1 MAQLWGGRFTKET
14 DKLAYNFNASLS
26 FDQKFYEEDIELLE
40 EYESMLEEL
49 NDLALV
55 IEEQIFMLDYV
66 YETYNR
72 LLKKYS
78 DIEVINMIKDVYLR
92 LSKEFDEEKYKKA
105 LIELV

>member
-1 MAQLWGGRFTKET
+1 MENKKEKIDFIKNEPKNLDDYFT
-14 DKLAYNFNASLS
+14 D
-26 FDQKFYEEDIELLE
+26 FYEEDIQLLDDD
-40 EYESMLEEL
+40 ESMLEEV

-78 DIEVINMIKDVYLR
+78 DIEVINMIKNVYVR
-92 LSKEFDEEKYKKA
+92 FY
-105 LIELV
+105 

>member
-1 MAQLWGGRFTKET
+1 MENKKEKIDFIKNEPKNLDDYFT
-14 DKLAYNFNASLS
+14 D
-26 FDQKFYEEDIELLE
+26 FYEEDIQLLDDD
-40 EYESMLEEL
+40 ESMLEEV

-78 DIEVINMIKDVYLR
+78 DIEVINMIKDVYVR
-92 LSKEFDEEKYKKA
+92 FYKEFDEEKYKKE
-105 LIELV
+105 LLELV

>member
-1 MAQLWGGRFTKET
+1 MENKKEKIDFIKNEPKNLNDYFT
-14 DKLAYNFNASLS
+14 D
-26 FDQKFYEEDIELLE
+26 FYEEDIELLE
-40 EYESMLEEL
+40 EDESMLEEI

-78 DIEVINMIKDVYLR
+78 DIEVINMIKDVYVR
-92 LSKEFDEEKYKKA
+92 FYKEFDEEKYKKE
-105 LIELV
+105 LLELV

>member
-1 MAQLWGGRFTKET
+1 MEKLIILLIFDYFT
-14 DKLAYNFNASLS
+14 D
-26 FDQKFYEEDIELLE
+26 FYEEDIELLDDD
-40 EYESMLEEL
+40 ESMLEEV

-78 DIEVINMIKDVYLR
+78 DIEVINMIKDVYVR
-92 LSKEFDEEKYKKA
+92 FYKDFDEEKYKKE
-105 LIELV
+105 LLELV

>member
-1 MAQLWGGRFTKET
+1 MENKKEKIDFIKNEPENLDDYFT
-14 DKLAYNFNASLS
+14 D
-26 FDQKFYEEDIELLE
+26 FYEEDIELLE
-40 EYESMLEEL
+40 EDESMLEEV

-92 LSKEFDEEKYKKA
+92 FYKEFDEEKYKKD
-105 LIELV
+105 LLELV

>member
-1 MAQLWGGRFTKET
+1 MENKKVKIDFIKNEPKNLDDYFT
-14 DKLAYNFNASLS
+14 D
-26 FDQKFYEEDIELLE
+26 FYEEDIELLE
-40 EYESMLEEL
+40 EDESMLEEV

-78 DIEVINMIKDVYLR
+78 DIEVINMIKDVYVR
-92 LSKEFDEEKYKKA
+92 FYKEFDEEKYKKE
-105 LIELV
+105 LLELV

>member
-1 MAQLWGGRFTKET
+1 
-14 DKLAYNFNASLS
+14 
-26 FDQKFYEEDIELLE
+26 
-40 EYESMLEEL
+40 MLEEL

-72 LLKKYS
+72 LLNKYS

-92 LSKEFDEEKYKKA
+92 FYKEFDEEKYKKE
-105 LIELV
+105 LLELV

>member
-1 MAQLWGGRFTKET
+1 MENKKEKIDYIINEPENLDDYFT
-14 DKLAYNFNASLS
+14 D
-26 FDQKFYEEDIELLE
+26 FYEEDIELLE
-40 EYESMLEEL
+40 EDESMLEEL

-78 DIEVINMIKDVYLR
+78 DIEVINMIKDVYVR
-92 LSKEFDEEKYKKA
+92 FYKEFDEEKYKKE
-105 LIELV
+105 LLELV

>member
-1 MAQLWGGRFTKET
+1 
-14 DKLAYNFNASLS
+14 
-26 FDQKFYEEDIELLE
+26 
-40 EYESMLEEL
+40 MLEEI

-92 LSKEFDEEKYKKA
+92 FYKEFDEEKYKKE
-105 LIELV
+105 LLELV

>member
-1 MAQLWGGRFTKET
+1 MENKKEKIDFIKNEPKNLDDFFT
-14 DKLAYNFNASLS
+14 D
-26 FDQKFYEEDIELLE
+26 FYEEDIELLE
-40 EYESMLEEL
+40 EDESMLEEV

-92 LSKEFDEEKYKKA
+92 FYKEFDEEKYKKE
-105 LIELV
+105 LLELV

>member
-1 MAQLWGGRFTKET
+1 MENKKEKIDFIKNEPKNLDDYFT
-14 DKLAYNFNASLS
+14 D
-26 FDQKFYEEDIELLE
+26 FYEEDIELLE
-40 EYESMLEEL
+40 EDESMLEEV

-92 LSKEFDEEKYKKA
+92 FYKEFDEEKYKKE
-105 LIELV
+105 LLELV

>member
-1 MAQLWGGRFTKET
+1 MENKKEKIDFIKNEPKNLDDYFT
-14 DKLAYNFNASLS
+14 D
-26 FDQKFYEEDIELLE
+26 FYEEDIELLE
-40 EYESMLEEL
+40 EDESMLEEL

-92 LSKEFDEEKYKKA
+92 FYKEFDEEKYKKE
-105 LIELV
+105 LLELV

>member
-1 MAQLWGGRFTKET
+1 
-14 DKLAYNFNASLS
+14 
-26 FDQKFYEEDIELLE
+26 
-40 EYESMLEEL
+40 MLEEI

-78 DIEVINMIKDVYLR
+78 DIEVIDMIKDVYLR
-92 LSKEFDEEKYKKA
+92 FYKEFDEEKYKKE
-105 LIELV
+105 LFELV